1 MKEPTTDAEH
11 EAALEDAG
19 YKFLDLG
26 NGFAVRNIKRGGT
39 PYRADTGSAFLL
51 VKLCPDGKTI
61 NLRMESEAALREHV
75 EAMWRYTN
83 GYHLVAVVPLPN
95 APREAGAVA
104 PSLNAVVR
112 QGGDK

>member
-1 MKEPTTDAEH
+1 MQC
-11 EAALEDAG
+11 
-19 YKFLDLG
+19 
-26 NGFAVRNIKRGGT
+26 VRIRRSSNNSLTVGGT
-39 PYRADTGSAFLL
+39 PYRAGTGSAFLL

-95 APREAGAVA
+95 NSMRVSE
-104 PSLNAVVR
+104 
-112 QGGDK
+112 